1 MSGCSHAALSCTYAT
16 ENWSNQ
22 YKKMENKAPPIA
34 QSIAR
39 HLEEMILDG
48 TLAPEQKIPSE
59 RALSAKLGVSR
70 AIIREALHEL
80 HGRGIIE
87 TRHGKGSFVASIVTE
102 PDETGPLMSLYFG
115 HARTLYDL
123 FEVRE
128 QLEGQAA
135 YLAAQRA
142 TDKDQYRITQAFEAM
157 EAADPLTNA
166 DLDHAFHRA
175 IASAAHNPVLV
186 HILNSLKNLML
197 YSVQASVLNLSHR
210 TAFKQQIDKHHRQI
224 YHAIISRQA
233 PWAKKAAMAHVRHVS
248 DALRQIEQQEKNIIR
263 AALTDSET

>member
-1 MSGCSHAALSCTYAT
+1 M
-16 ENWSNQ
+16 
-22 YKKMENKAPPIA
+22 KNKAPPIA

-39 HLEEMILDG
+39 HLEELILDG
-48 TLAPEQKIPSE
+48 TLAPEQKMPSE
-59 RALSAKLGVSR
+59 RALATKLGVSR

-87 TRHGKGSFVASIVTE
+87 TRHGKGSFVSSIVSQPE
-102 PDETGPLMSLYFG
+102 DSGPLMNLYFG

-135 YLAAQRA
+135 FLAAERA
-142 TDKDQYRITQAFEAM
+142 TEKDQYRITQAFEAM
-157 EAADPLTNA
+157 ESADPLTNA

-175 IASAAHNPVLV
+175 ITDAAHNPVLV

-210 TAFKQQIDKHHRQI
+210 TALKQQIDKHHRQI

-233 PWAKKAAMAHVRHVS
+233 QWAQKAAMAHVRHVS

-263 AALTDSET
+263 SALANTDA

>member
-1 MSGCSHAALSCTYAT
+1 
-16 ENWSNQ
+16 
-22 YKKMENKAPPIA
+22 MENKALPIA

-39 HLEEMILDG
+39 HLEELILDG
-48 TLAPEQKIPSE
+48 TLAPDQKLPSE
-59 RALSAKLGVSR
+59 RALVTKLGVSR

-87 TRHGKGSFVASIVTE
+87 TRHGKGSFVSGIVSQPE
-102 PDETGPLMSLYFG
+102 DTGPLMQLYFG

-135 YLAAQRA
+135 FLAAERA
-142 TDKDQYRITQAFEAM
+142 TETDQYRITQAFEAM

-175 IASAAHNPVLV
+175 IAGAAHNPVLV
-186 HILNSLKNLML
+186 HILNSLKNLTL

-210 TAFKQQIDKHHRQI
+210 SSFKQQIDKHHRQI

-233 PWAKKAAMAHVRHVS
+233 QWAQKAAMTHVRHVS
-248 DALRQIEQQEKNIIR
+248 DSLRQIERQEKNIIR
-263 AALTDSET
+263 AALVEGEA